1 MRWITADV
9 TQTLERVRPAD
20 VNGGPRGREVK
31 LVSSEENGKSKTYET
46 YRNLD
51 IIQKRKKKRRQ
62 RNLVRES

>member
-9 TQTLERVRPAD
+9 TQTLERVRLAD

-31 LVSSEENGKSKTYET
+31 LVSSEENGRSKTYKT
-46 YRNLD
+46 YRDLD
-51 IIQKRKKKRRQ
+51 IIHKRKKKSRQ